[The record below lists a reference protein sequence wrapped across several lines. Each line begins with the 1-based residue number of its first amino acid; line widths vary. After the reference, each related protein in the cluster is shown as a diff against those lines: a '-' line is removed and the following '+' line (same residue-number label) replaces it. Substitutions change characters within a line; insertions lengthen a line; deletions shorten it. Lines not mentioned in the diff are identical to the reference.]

1 LQTQS
6 TLSQSQ
12 RIHKSNPY
20 SAAELT
26 LAAARLDQQEQ
37 GLPDTPPTS
46 PDVPTVDST
55 DVEDKSENI
64 SFFNASGDPIVLDH
78 AGDPTSDAMVLTPK
92 EHGLTFVQDC
102 LALVANRTRHWKQQ
116 QVIRRAFAAIKQ
128 EDSDLI
134 KYALEEKR
142 LTDNRDDSYDQLME
156 DRKQCMNRLNV
167 WRADQIQQERD
178 AYSAKEQE
186 LNTTMV
192 KVRRDADY
200 LALDERSG
208 EDDSAAAAAAAT
220 GSSGGTGGS
229 TGGSTAGNEATGA
242 TGGATE
248 GATTDATGSATGG
261 THDKTGTATGT
272 TDGTVARPP
281 PPTGFALKAEQNHVL
296 GEFLH
301 VQSAKHEITAM
312 KEHTAS
318 DLTQA
323 ISRKKQEVLTFHLST
338 VEEEHKQNE
347 LLPCDGR
354 YDKVVA
360 KMYSALVKQED
371 AVSEAYVRFKTAI
384 QTVDHAN
391 DKRWG
396 QIARYG
402 MAIDKINTVREI
414 GICYMLVV
422 LVV

>member
-1 LQTQS
+1 MPSWFVLSLPLLAYAQATTTAQHPAHLDTHHLPPLPASLATAPPTTVLLQTQS

-37 GLPDTPPTS
+37 GLPDTPPTT

-178 AYSAKEQE
+178 AYSAKEQK

-200 LALDERSG
+200 LALDERSK
-208 EDDSAAAAAAAT
+208 EDDSEAAAAT
-220 GSSGGTGGS
+220 GTSCIMAGPACAPTIQRGTS
-229 TGGSTAGNEATGA
+229 LA
-242 TGGATE
+242 
-248 GATTDATGSATGG
+248 
-261 THDKTGTATGT
+261 
-272 TDGTVARPP
+272 
-281 PPTGFALKAEQNHVL
+281 
-296 GEFLH
+296 
-301 VQSAKHEITAM
+301 
-312 KEHTAS
+312 
-318 DLTQA
+318 
-323 ISRKKQEVLTFHLST
+323 
-338 VEEEHKQNE
+338 
-347 LLPCDGR
+347 
-354 YDKVVA
+354 
-360 KMYSALVKQED
+360 
-371 AVSEAYVRFKTAI
+371 
-384 QTVDHAN
+384 
-391 DKRWG
+391 
-396 QIARYG
+396 
-402 MAIDKINTVREI
+402 
-414 GICYMLVV
+414 
-422 LVV
+422 